1 MNSAHLGE
9 VDVDLGGKQLT
20 IVFTLRARSQI
31 KTAFGDKATLSAL
44 LSGEDP
50 EAFAKLLAIGLAKHH
65 PGMTAETLL
74 DMSIPLEPTRVA
86 VLQALNY
93 SMFGPD
99 GPPKPKAKKQGDEAE
114 NPQ

>member
-1 MNSAHLGE
+1 MNSAHTGE
-9 VDVDLGGKQLT
+9 VDVDLGGKKLT
-20 IVFTLRARSQI
+20 VVFTLRARSQI

-50 EAFAKLLAIGLAKHH
+50 EAFAKLLAIGLARYH
-65 PGMTAETLL
+65 PDMTAEVLL
-74 DMSIPLEPTRVA
+74 DMAIPLEPTRMA

-99 GPPKPKAKKQGDEAE
+99 GPPKPSKKKADTEE